1 MAAREDVD
9 YSDTD
14 MLYEAAKQAVQ
25 DKRPQLNVCSETQ
38 IKQWYNKTFANLKR
52 AP

>member
-25 DKRPQLNVCSETQ
+25 DKRPQLNVCSKTEIKKWYDET
-38 IKQWYNKTFANLKR
+38 YRNLKVV
-52 AP
+52 